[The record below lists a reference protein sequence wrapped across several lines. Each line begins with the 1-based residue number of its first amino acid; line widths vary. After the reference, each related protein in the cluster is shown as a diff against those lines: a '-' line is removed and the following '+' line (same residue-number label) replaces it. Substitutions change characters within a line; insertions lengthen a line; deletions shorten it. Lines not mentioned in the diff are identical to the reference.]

1 MTRDELIAD
10 VWHDLP
16 VSKYLLGRA
25 RVDRITARAL
35 KAWHPPVLDQCDEA
49 QCRIVNKYLARS
61 IERQERNEYGMG
73 FLAAILLSAIIG
85 EIVKILLRRW
95 LENRTAMLEAIR

>member
-1 MTRDELIAD
+1 MTRDQLIAD
-10 VWHDLP
+10 VWHELP
-16 VSKYLLGRA
+16 VTKYLIGRA

-61 IERQERNEYGMG
+61 IERQERNEYGVG

-85 EIVKILLRRW
+85 EIAKILLRRW
-95 LENRTAMLEAIR
+95 LENRNGMLEAIR

>member
-1 MTRDELIAD
+1 MTRDELITD

-16 VSKYLLGRA
+16 VSKYLIGRA
-25 RVDRITARAL
+25 RVDRLTGRAL

-49 QCRIVNKYLARS
+49 QCRIVGKYLARS
-61 IERQERNEYGMG
+61 IERHERNEYGMG
-73 FLAAILLSAIIG
+73 FIAAILLSAIIG